1 MKKKLLEHNL
11 SERKEIKEETINEN
25 KQNNKIK
32 DEFKIKFKNI
42 RNKNLQNSKSLK
54 FINNYSSRN
63 LSSRKP
69 LLMMK
74 TKSHGVNTI
83 KTNIN
88 LNIPML
94 VINDNEVKVIED
106 YNQIHENKSNYEN
119 PVKNSINF
127 NEKMANLFNNNEI
140 KNIILSGDFRE
151 KIQKKLNLKL
161 LKKAKNILLKKNK
174 IKSYRKEDKKIID
187 INEHNF
193 QLILI
198 NKDKQTTDNINQEWN
213 SLKNS
218 TSRNL
223 NSIKHIKN
231 ESIKFE
237 RKINNIIFKKPNQ
250 LTTEKNS
257 LELKNKTFNDF
268 KSGKKEKSNSQNLFF
283 KNTFL
288 KKNLSDFPFLNE
300 SKIIKIL
307 FQVV

>member
-1 MKKKLLEHNL
+1 MNILKNFKNEETSNNNNKYSKKNSPNPHIDIKNIVSNFNNNPHTSKNIYDRNNRIKMKKKLLEHNL
-11 SERKEIKEETINEN
+11 SERKEIKEETIIEN

-127 NEKMANLFNNNEI
+127 NEKMANLFYNNEI

-161 LKKAKNILLKKNK
+161 LKKAKNI
-174 IKSYRKEDKKIID
+174 
-187 INEHNF
+187 
-193 QLILI
+193 
-198 NKDKQTTDNINQEWN
+198 
-213 SLKNS
+213 
-218 TSRNL
+218 
-223 NSIKHIKN
+223 
-231 ESIKFE
+231 
-237 RKINNIIFKKPNQ
+237 
-250 LTTEKNS
+250 
-257 LELKNKTFNDF
+257 
-268 KSGKKEKSNSQNLFF
+268 
-283 KNTFL
+283 
-288 KKNLSDFPFLNE
+288 
-300 SKIIKIL
+300 
-307 FQVV
+307 